1 LGGRR
6 VTATLQVTPL
16 ELPDVKLVTPVVRPN
31 TRGYFLERWNAA
43 AFAAAGLDVA
53 FVQDNQSRSFKGV
66 VRGLHFQA
74 GPHAQGKLVGVT
86 RGRILDVAVD
96 LRVGSPTFGRWV
108 SAVLDDVKLQQL
120 WLPAGFA
127 HGFATLS
134 EVADL
139 IYKTDYPYTP
149 AADAGVRW
157 DDPTIGVA
165 WQLEGATPWTSE
177 RDAVLPLLADLDRF
191 PEARP

>member
-1 LGGRR
+1 M
-6 VTATLQVTPL
+6 TATVQVTPL
-16 ELPDVKLVTPVVRPN
+16 ALPDVKLVTPMVRPDS
-31 TRGYFLERWNAA
+31 RGFFLERWNAA

-53 FVQDNQSRSFKGV
+53 FVQDNHSRSARGV

-74 GPHAQGKLVGVT
+74 GSHAQGKLVGVT

-108 SAVLDDVKLQQL
+108 SAVLSDVELQQL
-120 WLPAGFA
+120 WVPAGFA
-127 HGFATLS
+127 HGFAVLS
-134 EVADL
+134 EVADV

-157 DDPTIGVA
+157 NDPTIAVA
-165 WQLEGATPWTSE
+165 WQLEGATPLVSE
-177 RDAVLPLLADLDRF
+177 RDAALPLLTDLDRF
-191 PEARP
+191 PGARP